1 VRPIE
6 HRLSRGSLYGE
17 RGEEK
22 DRNDYFHLVQ
32 FVGLPQIYD
41 SSLFLDTL
49 KTNVGHI
56 FLEK

>member
-1 VRPIE
+1 MRPVD

-22 DRNDYFHLVQ
+22 DRNDCFHLVQ
-32 FVGLPQIYD
+32 FVGLPQIYAF
-41 SSLFLDTL
+41 SLFLDTL

>member
-1 VRPIE
+1 MRPIE
-6 HRLSRGSLYGE
+6 HRLSRGSPYGE

-22 DRNDYFHLVQ
+22 EVNNDFHLVQ
-32 FVGLPQIYD
+32 FVGLPQIYE